1 MNIFNK
7 YKEDEKAI
15 TQTNVDI
22 LTFRPTFVIDEEY
35 DDAYCEDEYQELR
48 IANIMFRQLGPCIR
62 CKTTSLNWRLNQR
75 DPNMEPYATLQ

>member
-7 YKEDEKAI
+7 YKDDEKAI
-15 TQTNVDI
+15 AQTNVDI

-48 IANIMFRQLGPCIR
+48 IANIMFR
-62 CKTTSLNWRLNQR
+62 
-75 DPNMEPYATLQ
+75 

>member
-15 TQTNVDI
+15 SQTNVDI

-35 DDAYCEDEYQELR
+35 DDAYCEDEY
-48 IANIMFRQLGPCIR
+48 
-62 CKTTSLNWRLNQR
+62 
-75 DPNMEPYATLQ
+75 